1 MTTLVT
7 GAGGGL
13 AATVIRRFAA
23 SGGGPIIASGRAERG
38 GDDYVRCDLSDR
50 ADVLSMIRGVRPR
63 LVVHL
68 AGSFRNDF
76 ATDVAVN
83 ALSAGWMLDALLT
96 AGLDTRIVL
105 VGSAAEYG
113 LVEPGDNPVPE
124 TRPLKP
130 MSVYGLTKAMQ
141 TQVAEYYA
149 GGRGANVVVARLF
162 NVIGP
167 GLSQRLFVGRAQAQ
181 IERYQR
187 GEIDQLEFG
196 NLESERDYLTTD
208 EAADRLALIASLGV
222 RGEVYNVGSGRPVR
236 MRELLRS
243 MLERAGCADA
253 PIVEHIV
260 KGRAA
265 VVDLPCIYA
274 DVRKLDALATGAW

>member
-7 GAGGGL
+7 GADGGL

-50 ADVLSMIRGVRPR
+50 ADVLSMIRRVRPR

-76 ATDVAVN
+76 ATDVVVN
-83 ALSAGWMLDALLT
+83 ALSAGWILDALLT
-96 AGLDTRIVL
+96 AGLDARIVL

-113 LVEPGDNPVPE
+113 FVEPGDNPISE

-130 MSVYGLTKAMQ
+130 ISVYGLTKAMQ
-141 TQVAEYYA
+141 TQIAGYYA

-208 EAADRLALIASLGV
+208 EVADRLALIASRGV

-243 MLERAGCADA
+243 MLERGGCADA
-253 PIVEHIV
+253 PLVERTV

-265 VVDLPCIYA
+265 VIDLPCIYA
-274 DVRKLDALATGAW
+274 DVRKLDALATGA